1 MTNLLTNPPTPSNIK
16 IKVMNKVE
24 WFKISEDD
32 DSTLPPVGLRVLI
45 ISAEGTMSIERR
57 RHNQGFI
64 YSDSTD
70 SGCAIYWAF
79 QPDFPEGF
87 SI

>member
-1 MTNLLTNPPTPSNIK
+1 
-16 IKVMNKVE
+16 MNKVE

-45 ISAEGTMSIERR
+45 ISAEGTMSIEKRSP
-57 RHNQGFI
+57 NQGFI